1 MCEGV
6 ILERSV
12 IGLLLA
18 GEVSRFDKEARQ
30 SLDDAS
36 FLLVVELLPQAR
48 LRDRDVEEVQMQL
61 GHGSPGLDPMLP
73 AHRRGGAEEHRP
85 GYGDGASLPA
95 SRRGGDT
102 EEGRRWGR
110 SPSIPQGLATY
121 FRPAE

>member
-1 MCEGV
+1 MCAGL

-12 IGLLLA
+12 IGLLLP
-18 GEVSRFDKEARQ
+18 GDVSRLDKEPRQ

-48 LRDRDVEEVQMQL
+48 LRNRDVDEVQVQL
-61 GHGSPGLDPMLP
+61 RHDSPALDPMLL
-73 AHRRGGAEEHRP
+73 ADRRGGAGEHRQ
-85 GYGDGASLPA
+85 GCGDGTSLPVN
-95 SRRGGDT
+95 RRGEDSG
-102 EEGRRWGR
+102 EGRRWGR